1 MDRIEELLG
10 RYPRPC
16 PGGGGHPPGR
26 GRPCAAAYWPGGKV
40 LTCGN
45 GGSAADAEHVVG
57 GTDEGIPTPGAPLG
71 RRPGSGSPPRTP
83 PPADLIAGLQGAI
96 PAICLN
102 SQTSLL
108 TAPVQRRETRPWCSP
123 SRSTAMAGRGTS
135 CWPSARRGNSANVA
149 NAHCG
154 WPGPW
159 AAPASSSPGAPG
171 GRCADL
177 AEVAVLL
184 PETETYK
191 VQELTLAP
199 LPLPL
204 RHAGGR
210 GVRSEQE
217 TPPLRESVFPGDF
230 N

>member
-1 MDRIEELLG
+1 MVFAQQVYGYGRAGDVLL
-10 RYPRPC
+10 
-16 PGGGGHPPGR
+16 
-26 GRPCAAAYWPGGKV
+26 AF
-40 LTCGN
+40 
-45 GGSAADAEHVVG
+45 S
-57 GTDEGIPTPGAPLG
+57 
-71 RRPGSGSPPRTP
+71 
-83 PPADLIAGLQGAI
+83 
-96 PAICLN
+96 
-102 SQTSLL
+102 TS
-108 TAPVQRRETRPWCSP
+108 
-123 SRSTAMAGRGTS
+123 
-135 CWPSARRGNSANVA
+135 GNSANVA

>member
-10 RYPRPC
+10 RYPALAP
-16 PGGGGHPPGR
+16 
-26 GRPCAAAYWPGGKV
+26 AAGDIRRAGEALCRCVLAGGKV

-57 GTDEGIPTPGAPLG
+57 ELMKEFLR
-71 RRPGSGSPPRTP
+71 RRPIGEEARQRLTAADPS
-83 PPADLIAGLQGAI
+83 PADLIAGLQGAI

-108 TAPVQRRETRPWCSP
+108 TALCNDGDPAMVFAQQVYGYGRAGDVLLAF
-123 SRSTAMAGRGTS
+123 STS
-135 CWPSARRGNSANVA
+135 GNSANVA
-149 NAHCG
+149 NALRVARAVGCTG
-154 WPGPW
+154 ILIAG
-159 AAPASSSPGAPG
+159 GTG

-191 VQELTLAP
+191 VQELTLP
-199 LPLPL
+199 LYHCLC
-204 RHAGGR
+204 AMA
-210 GVRSEQE
+210 EDA
-217 TPPLRESVFPGDF
+217 VFG
-230 N
+230 